1 MRALSGFYVFLRE
14 TAYVPTVCG
23 AFRLRPLLPAAVFES
38 KMIGGNNPLDQS
50 TVGSVSGLSTER
62 GLTASSVPHRDE
74 D

>member
-1 MRALSGFYVFLRE
+1 MVRIRM
-14 TAYVPTVCG
+14 
-23 AFRLRPLLPAAVFES
+23 FES